1 MGDEKEE
8 RNVFI
13 TASHFLAYGTGQERV
28 ARAHKKKNILGAWEM
43 AFKVTK
49 VIGVWA

>member
-28 ARAHKKKNILGAWEM
+28 ARAHKKKKHTWRMGNG
-43 AFKVTK
+43 F
-49 VIGVWA
+49 